1 MQQKQTKTALSGCAL
16 LTAAA
21 CATVQAPTAELS
33 QLQRDLELA
42 ERAGLAQSAAL
53 ELRFANER
61 LAGARLAIEQHEY
74 EQALQLIEQAN
85 INIELAEERAAAAE
99 ARAQVT
105 ELKRR
110 NDTLRRDLGVDE
122 DQGR

>member
-1 MQQKQTKTALSGCAL
+1 M
-16 LTAAA
+16 
-21 CATVQAPTAELS
+21 QAPTTELS
-33 QLQRDLELA
+33 QLQRDLEQA

-85 INIELAEERAAAAE
+85 INIELAEERAAAAD
-99 ARAQVT
+99 ARATVT

-110 NDTLRRDLGVDE
+110 NDTLRRDLGLDE
-122 DQGR
+122 DRGQ